1 MIELLKS
8 KDSRYKCYIIHRV
21 CFDFPQKKKREGC
34 NNFEENKASDD
45 AYYISFRAIT
55 LLNDVI

>member
-21 CFDFPQKKKREGC
+21 CFDFPKKNSG
-34 NNFEENKASDD
+34 KA
-45 AYYISFRAIT
+45 AIT
-55 LLNDVI
+55 LKKIKRQMMPIIYHLGPLSC